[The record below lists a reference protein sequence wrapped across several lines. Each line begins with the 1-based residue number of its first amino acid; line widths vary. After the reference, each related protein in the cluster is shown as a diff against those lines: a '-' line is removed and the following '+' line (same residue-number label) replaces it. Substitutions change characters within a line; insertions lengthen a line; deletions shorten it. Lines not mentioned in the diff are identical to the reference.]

1 MNQSDSG
8 VHGRLSKRVSLRVS
22 QLPKNIALALAIIPG
37 FSFATQ
43 TVTTCNDTGNGS
55 LRSALAAAAEG
66 DTVDMSTLACSK
78 ITLGS
83 ALVTSR
89 NNLTLK
95 GKSAQALTISGNN
108 KNFGILE
115 HTGTGTLT
123 ISNLSM
129 TLAHYTSG
137 GCIASLGSV
146 SLSGVSMS
154 YCTATGIGGYSV
166 GGAVGAEGNVTVVSS
181 VFDKNYATDTTDGGA
196 EVAGGAIAATNITI
210 TGSTFINNSAS
221 TAGANAGGGG
231 VSAVAA
237 LTVTNSTFQ
246 NNTAIDVL
254 GLLAAGGGAF
264 AGGNVTIV
272 GSTFTDN
279 DSTVGGGFAQG
290 TTGKTVIVT
299 NSTITNNTGYI
310 GGGIAV
316 DSALQL
322 NNSTVARNYVGGN
335 YGAAGI
341 ILTANSVFQSSIVA
355 DNTSSKQPT
364 IADVA
369 SKGVPITVT
378 GANDLVVKSQSSVT
392 LPAGTLTSDPN
403 LASFLEN
410 NGGPTQTMA
419 LQPGSPA
426 IGKGNNVLRLAS
438 DQRGPGFARM
448 TGEKTDIGAYQTGD
462 GIFASGFQ

>member
-1 MNQSDSG
+1 MNRSDSG
-8 VHGRLSKRVSLRVS
+8 IHGQLRMRVSL
-22 QLPKNIALALAIIPG
+22 LPRNIALALAIVPT
-37 FSFATQ
+37 FSLATQ
-43 TVTTCNDTGNGS
+43 TVTNCNDSGSGS

-66 DTVDMSTLACSK
+66 DTVDMSALACSK

-83 ALVTSR
+83 ELLTSR

-108 KNFGILE
+108 QNFGILG

-154 YCTATGIGGYSV
+154 YCSATGVGGNAV
-166 GGAVGAEGNVTVVSS
+166 GGAVGAEGSVTVVSS
-181 VFDKNYATDTTDGGA
+181 VFDKNYATDSTDAGA
-196 EVAGGAIAATNITI
+196 NVAGGAIAASNITI
-210 TGSTFINNSAS
+210 TGSTFANNSAS
-221 TAGANAGGGG
+221 TAGAYAGGGG
-231 VSAVAA
+231 VSTTGA
-237 LTVTNSTFQ
+237 LTITNSTFQ

-254 GLLAAGGGAF
+254 GALAAGGGAF

-272 GSTFTDN
+272 SSTFSDN
-279 DSTVGGGFAQG
+279 NSTVGGAFAQS

-316 DSALQL
+316 DSPLQL
-322 NNSTVARNYVGGN
+322 NNSTVARNYAGGN

-355 DNTSSKQPT
+355 DNTSPKQPA

-369 SKGVPITVT
+369 SKGVAITVT

-419 LQPGSPA
+419 LQSGSPA

-448 TGEKTDIGAYQTGD
+448 TGEKTDVGAYQTGD
-462 GIFASGFQ
+462 GIFANGFQ